1 MSEWISIENGMPT
14 DLERVDIL
22 INKQR
27 RVVDCTYMNNAFWYH
42 GFPDEYWTEVKN
54 NVTHWMYLPEPP
66 K

>member
-42 GFPDEYWTEVKN
+42 GFPD
-54 NVTHWMYLPEPP
+54 
-66 K
+66 